1 MLELNKYYK
10 LIKWPL
16 WPQRENECKIK
27 NIVFCHFFFVLSLFC
42 ILTVFSVLYPGS
54 NYERSIKKKAWKNL
68 LTALMKIDEWIKYIG
83 LDMWQSIVSS
93 RHWAT
98 RVPQLTSQEM
108 KSLQLTRSVMTADR
122 KELSHFSSAFYFHRI
137 MSWWRELTERG
148 RVERNDP
155 QRAQI

>member
-1 MLELNKYYK
+1 MAPETPKSSMNVKS
-10 LIKWPL
+10 
-16 WPQRENECKIK
+16 KILSSV
-27 NIVFCHFFFVLSLFC
+27 IFFVLSLFC

-98 RVPQLTSQEM
+98 ARVPQLTSQEM

-122 KELSHFSSAFYFHRI
+122 RELSHFSSAFYFHRI